1 MCMCSLY
8 VLFIWI
14 CSDVW
19 LCMSPEVFY
28 HKEGVTNPQ
37 TSPALRAGRYAEI
50 LAVDSDCLRWSL
62 THWAAANVLRYLL
75 ICHRHHGNGRRGG
88 QPIGFVIPASVVAD
102 FIDCA
107 VQEGDGA
114 EMWQTWAGQSCEE
127 EKIWIQLSFRASG
140 KSTHQFIHVKL
151 SILHSAQ

>member
-1 MCMCSLY
+1 MY
-8 VLFIWI
+8 VHYYYLNLQWCVIVRVGWGI
-14 CSDVW
+14 S
-19 LCMSPEVFY
+19 EFY

-37 TSPALRAGRYAEI
+37 TSPALRAGRYVEI
-50 LAVDSDCLRWSL
+50 LAVDSDCLGWSL

-75 ICHRHHGNGRRGG
+75 TCHRHHGNGRRGG
-88 QPIGFVIPASVVAD
+88 QPIGFVIPASVAAD

-114 EMWQTWAGQSCEE
+114 EIWQTWAGQSCEE
-127 EKIWIQLSFRASG
+127 IWIQLSFRVSG

-151 SILHSAQ
+151 SILPSAQ